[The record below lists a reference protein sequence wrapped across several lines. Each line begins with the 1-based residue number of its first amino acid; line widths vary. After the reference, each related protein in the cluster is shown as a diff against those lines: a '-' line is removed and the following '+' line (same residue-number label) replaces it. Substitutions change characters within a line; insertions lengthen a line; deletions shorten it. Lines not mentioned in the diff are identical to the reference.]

1 MFDQKQL
8 IVNVGGAMSRE
19 EPIYNIGVVERM
31 TDIPAATLRVWER
44 RYGFP
49 DTARTEGGH
58 RLYSE
63 ADVEQ
68 LQWVKEKVDA
78 GMQTRQA
85 VRALQSLLEEQG
97 SLVSEPE
104 PDVGTA
110 PVEGPGV
117 PFQESRGSSY
127 LTLLQQRLFAL
138 LVDHQID
145 EADGVFNEALALYAP
160 EDVILHII
168 RPTLSRI
175 GTDWARGEITI
186 GTEHLASHYLRQR
199 LLAWLRTG
207 PPSFE
212 VQPTVLAC
220 APGEYHEGSL
230 MILGALLRR
239 RRWPITYLGQ
249 SIPLPDLAD
258 FVRETDPLAIATVA
272 MTEEPARALLSWP
285 EYLPEASASG
295 RPLFCFGGRIFNQQ
309 PEWRARLQGLFL
321 GATLTEGVQTLER
334 ALRSASGM
342 SMPQKESKPA

>member
-1 MFDQKQL
+1 
-8 IVNVGGAMSRE
+8 MSRE

-68 LQWVKEKVDA
+68 LKWVKRKVDA

-85 VRALQSLLEEQG
+85 VRALQSLLEEEG
-97 SLVSEPE
+97 SLAPRPQ
-104 PDVGTA
+104 PDARSAAV
-110 PVEGPGV
+110 PSV
-117 PFQESRGSSY
+117 PFEESRGSSY
-127 LTLLQQRLFAL
+127 LALLQRRLYTRL
-138 LVDHQID
+138 SEHQID
-145 EADGVFNEALALYAP
+145 EADDVFNEALALYAP

-168 RPTLSRI
+168 RPTLSQI
-175 GTDWARGEITI
+175 GTEWALGEMTV
-186 GTEHLASHYLRQR
+186 GTEHLATHYLRQR
-199 LLAWLRTG
+199 LLAWLRAG
-207 PPSFE
+207 PPPFE
-212 VQPTVLAC
+212 VRPTVLAC

-230 MILGALLRR
+230 MILGALMRR
-239 RRWPITYLGQ
+239 RRWPIIYLGQ

-258 FVRETDPLAIATVA
+258 FVHEIDPLAVAMVA
-272 MTEEPARALLSWP
+272 MTEEPAQALLDWP
-285 EYLPEASASG
+285 DYLPEASASG

-334 ALRSASGM
+334 ALRSVSGV
-342 SMPQKESKPA
+342 SMPQEES

>member
-1 MFDQKQL
+1 
-8 IVNVGGAMSRE
+8 MSRE

-68 LQWVKEKVDA
+68 LKWVKRKVDA

-97 SLVSEPE
+97 TIAPRPE
-104 PDVGTA
+104 VRAESVTIARPDV
-110 PVEGPGV
+110 
-117 PFQESRGSSY
+117 PFEKSEGSSY
-127 LTLLQQRLFAL
+127 LALLQRRLFSL
-138 LVDHQID
+138 LNEHRID
-145 EADGVFNEALALYAP
+145 EADDVFNEALALYAP

-175 GTDWARGEITI
+175 GTDWALGEMTI

-199 LLAWLRTG
+199 LLAWLRSG
-207 PPSFE
+207 PPPFE

-258 FVRETDPLAIATVA
+258 FVQETDPLAVAMVA
-272 MTEEPARALLSWP
+272 MTEEPAEALLNWP
-285 EYLPEASASG
+285 EYLPDASASG
-295 RPLFCFGGRIFNQQ
+295 RPLFCFGGRIFNQR
-309 PEWRARLQGLFL
+309 PEWRARIKGLFL

-334 ALRSASGM
+334 ALRSASGL
-342 SMPQKESKPA
+342 SLPQTSSSTDGS

>member
-1 MFDQKQL
+1 MT
-8 IVNVGGAMSRE
+8 RE

-68 LQWVKEKVDA
+68 LKWVKRKVDA

-85 VRALQSLLEEQG
+85 VRALQSVLEEQG
-97 SLVSEPE
+97 SIVPRPK
-104 PDVGTA
+104 PDTRATVVASPTA
-110 PVEGPGV
+110 PFE
-117 PFQESRGSSY
+117 ESTGSSY
-127 LTLLQQRLFAL
+127 LELLQRRLFDQL
-138 LVDHQID
+138 TDHRID
-145 EADGVFNEALALYAP
+145 GADTVFNEALALYAP

-168 RPTLSRI
+168 RPTLSQI
-175 GTDWARGEITI
+175 GTNWARGEMTI

-199 LLAWLRTG
+199 LLVWLRSG
-207 PPSFE
+207 PPPFE
-212 VQPTVLAC
+212 VPPTVLAC

-258 FVRETDPLAIATVA
+258 FVHETDPLAVAVVA
-272 MTEEPARALLSWP
+272 MTEAPAQALLSWP

-334 ALRSASGM
+334 ALRSAGGV
-342 SMPQKESKPA
+342 SMPEPSSESASG

>member
-1 MFDQKQL
+1 
-8 IVNVGGAMSRE
+8 MSRE

-63 ADVEQ
+63 AHVEQ
-68 LQWVKEKVDA
+68 LKWVKEKVDS

-97 SLVSEPE
+97 TIIPQPE
-104 PDVGTA
+104 PDIGTA
-110 PVEGPGV
+110 TAGPTV

-127 LTLLQQRLFAL
+127 LALLQQRLFTL
-138 LVDHQID
+138 LSDHQID
-145 EADGVFNEALALYAP
+145 EADEVFNEALALYTP

-175 GTDWARGEITI
+175 GTDWARGEMTI
-186 GTEHLASHYLRQR
+186 STEHLASHYLRQR
-199 LLAWLRTG
+199 LLAWLRSG
-207 PPSFE
+207 PPPFD

-220 APGEYHEGSL
+220 APEEYHEGSL
-230 MILGALLRR
+230 MILGTLLRR
-239 RRWPITYLGQ
+239 RRWPIAYLGQ
-249 SIPLPDLAD
+249 SIPLSDLAD
-258 FVRETDPLAIATVA
+258 FVRDTDPLAVAMVA
-272 MTEEPARALLSWP
+272 MTEEPARALLEWP

-309 PEWRARLQGLFL
+309 PEWRARIQGLFL

-334 ALRSASGM
+334 ALQNASSI
-342 SMPQKESKPA
+342 SMPQEEPQSA